1 MNKSMRT
8 LWLLGAVLMLGLA
21 SCGKAAPASPSPA
34 PTPSATPFQPSPTP
48 VPLAAVVNGT
58 PIPLAEFQAEMARF
72 RAAEAEVGTKLAP
85 QKAITQVLDDMIDR
99 MLLAEAAYREGFQP
113 PDDQAL
119 WQQAVQE
126 AGSED
131 ALQRFLQMQGY
142 TRESFL
148 QALRQAQAAAWMVQ
162 QIAAQVPAQAEQVHA
177 RQILVYNEQAAKNI
191 LTRLKQGEKFA
202 ALAAAYDPEGQG
214 DLGWFPRGYLTQPAV
229 EAAAFSLEV
238 GQVSGII
245 QTPLGYHIIRW
256 KGGKSVRFPLT
267 PGGNCKWPRCKPGC
281 NNGGKTAPCISFSP
295 LRLSREGAHVFG
307 IY

>member
-21 SCGKAAPASPSPA
+21 SCGKAAPASPSPS
-34 PTPSATPFQPSPTP
+34 PSPSATPFQPSPTP

-58 PIPLAEFQAEMARF
+58 PIPLSDFQAEMARF

-85 QKAITQVLDDMIDR
+85 QESAARVLDDMIDR

-113 PDDQAL
+113 PSDETL

-126 AGSED
+126 AGGED
-131 ALQRFLQMQGY
+131 ALQTFLQKQGY
-142 TRESFL
+142 TRASFL

-162 QIAAQVPAQAEQVHA
+162 HIAAQVPAEAEQVHA
-177 RQILVYNEQAAKNI
+177 RQILVYNKQEAENI

-202 ALAAAYDPEGQG
+202 ALAAAYDPEGRG

-229 EAAAFSLEV
+229 EAAAFSLKV

-245 QTPLGYHIIRW
+245 ETPLGYHIIQVEGRETRPLSPDARRKLQMAAVQAW
-256 KGGKSVRFPLT
+256 LQQQRKNSTLRILLT
-267 PGGNCKWPRCKPGC
+267 P
-281 NNGGKTAPCISFSP
+281 SP
-295 LRLSREGAHVFG
+295 
-307 IY
+307 

>member
-21 SCGKAAPASPSPA
+21 SCGKAAPASPSPS
-34 PTPSATPFQPSPTP
+34 PSPSATPFQPSPTP

-58 PIPLAEFQAEMARF
+58 PIPLSDFQAEMARF

-85 QKAITQVLDDMIDR
+85 QEGATRVLNDMIDR

-113 PDDQAL
+113 PSDETL

-126 AGSED
+126 AGDEA
-131 ALQRFLQMQGY
+131 ALQSFLKKQGY
-142 TRESFL
+142 TRERFL

-162 QIAAQVPAQAEQVHA
+162 RIAAQVPAKAEQVHA
-177 RQILVYNEQAAKNI
+177 RQILVYNEQEARNVLA
-191 LTRLKQGEKFA
+191 RLKQGEKFA
-202 ALAAAYDPEGQG
+202 ALAAAYDPQGRG

-229 EAAAFSLEV
+229 EQAAFALKV

-245 QTPLGYHIIRW
+245 KTPLGYHIIQVEGRE
-256 KGGKSVRFPLT
+256 VRPLSPDARRKLQLAAVQAWLQQHRKDSTIQILLT
-267 PGGNCKWPRCKPGC
+267 PTP
-281 NNGGKTAPCISFSP
+281 
-295 LRLSREGAHVFG
+295 
-307 IY
+307 